1 MCGRYSVLTED
12 EIIEIREVIREW
24 SLRIVKDDFTEYD
37 RPPGE
42 IRPTNSAPVILGQ
55 GSGDVS
61 FENLR
66 WGFRK
71 YGGKGVIINARSE
84 TLTEKGIF
92 NSCLQMG
99 RCVVPAGE
107 YYEWESLQKTKRK
120 HFVKDRDG
128 NILFMAG
135 LYRHAPDIPEGR
147 EFVIIT
153 KDAYGEV
160 ESIHDRMPVI
170 LTASQIEPWLSGKLT
185 PEEISSMNFNVTVTP
200 CDDEAACADDAS
212 RNDAEQLTLL

>member
-24 SLRIVKDDFTEYD
+24 LLRIVKDDFTEYD

-55 GSGDVS
+55 GSGGVS
-61 FENLR
+61 FESLR

-84 TLTEKGIF
+84 TLTAKGMF
-92 NSCLQMG
+92 SSCLTAG

-120 HFVKDRDG
+120 HFVKDKDG

-153 KDAYGEV
+153 KDACGEV
-160 ESIHDRMPVI
+160 EAIHDRMPVI
-170 LTASQIEPWLSGKLT
+170 LTASQIEPWLSGRLT
-185 PEEISSMNFNVTVTP
+185 PEEISGLDFNVTVTP
-200 CDDEAACADDAS
+200 CDEKTAPGDDG
-212 RNDAEQLTLL
+212 AEQLTLLNS